1 MAGEQL
7 RTGGIPASRP
17 RFLGDTM
24 KEMSEAEFEEAVNYQ
39 LFGILEQRTD
49 LDAYFRGGHVDHDYG
64 TEGAELWE
72 KH

>member
-1 MAGEQL
+1 
-7 RTGGIPASRP
+7 
-17 RFLGDTM
+17 M